1 MHAGLFVTLETESRF
16 DITAH
21 LAELTAQ
28 VLAARDAGFDSLW
41 FPQHFVTGPDM
52 RQFAASPI
60 MGYLAGISGGMR
72 MGTAVLLLPMLNPVL
87 LAEDRKSVV

>member
-28 VLAARDAGFDSLW
+28 AEI
-41 FPQHFVTGPDM
+41 
-52 RQFAASPI
+52 FAKNRLPI
-60 MGYLAGISGGMR
+60 LRAVGI
-72 MGTAVLLLPMLNPVL
+72 V
-87 LAEDRKSVV
+87 